1 MVDLTNLLPLQ
12 STQTTVEAQNS
23 TNKKAGKDLD
33 MNDFLT
39 LMVAMFQNQSIDNQA
54 DTSEMM
60 NMMVQMSVV
69 EAISNISTLIND
81 STVMTYAASLVGK
94 KVTIGQYIGQEL
106 VTTQGTVDGTG
117 SYGGQQ
123 VVFVNGKSYY
133 LSDIMA
139 VGELPNQTAAP
150 EEGSD
155 PSTEPGIDT
164 PPTPPVT
171 DSPQDTETGTE
182 TDTETG
188 SGSESGA
195 GVEAGAGT
203 EGV

>member
-1 MVDLTNLLPLQ
+1 MVDLTNLIPLQ

-23 TNKKAGKDLD
+23 TNKKAGTDLD
-33 MNDFLT
+33 MSDFLT

-94 KVTIGQYIGQEL
+94 NVTIGQYIGKDL
-106 VTTQGTVDGTG
+106 YTTEGVVQGTG

-123 VVFVNGKSYY
+123 VVFVNDKSYY

-139 VGELPNQTAAP
+139 VGQIPSQTTAP
-150 EEGSD
+150 EEGSESENGTET
-155 PSTEPGIDT
+155 PSITDNPVDTEA
-164 PPTPPVT
+164 
-171 DSPQDTETGTE
+171 DTETSTEAESASGTE
-182 TDTETG
+182 
-188 SGSESGA
+188 S

>member
-1 MVDLTNLLPLQ
+1 MVDLTNLIPLQ
-12 STQTTVEAQNS
+12 STQTTVEAKNS

-69 EAISNISTLIND
+69 EAISSISTLISD

-94 KVTIGQYIGQEL
+94 KVTIGQYVGQEL

-150 EEGSD
+150 GEGSK
-155 PSTEPGIDT
+155 PGTDT

-171 DSPQDTETGTE
+171 DSSQNTGTE
-182 TDTETG
+182 
-188 SGSESGA
+188 SGT
-195 GVEAGAGT
+195 GT
-203 EGV
+203 EGAGSEGGAENTGV